1 MKFNM
6 DHQSYQDLNI
16 FTSSTE
22 GDAIFNMFKLTKTI
36 GGREMLTEMMSNP
49 SSDMVFLQNRVDTI
63 RWFEQTQFNIDMTN
77 HQLDL
82 IEHYLKHNKLHLKAN
97 LLDAS
102 ADALKN
108 KLFPSNDHYY
118 TIATGIKNLLRLFKT
133 LGAYQEFISENQ
145 APDVIQKQS
154 NRLTEILDLPVM
166 KNIISLD
173 PEKLKFYHIS
183 RIDGVF
189 RKTLKKELREVLRIV
204 YELDVYECLA
214 YLIKRKGMCLP
225 NYLDTDELNISVV
238 GLYHPGIKNA
248 VSNDV
253 SFRAFNNMTFLTGSN
268 MAGKSSL
275 LKAAGL
281 AIYLA
286 HIGFPIFAKSMN
298 TMILN
303 GMITTINLPDN
314 LRQGL
319 SHYYSEVRR
328 VKEAAIQL
336 RDQKRILVIFDEL
349 FRGTNVQDAFDASLL
364 ILSELTKVKHSIFI
378 ISTHIVELAQE
389 LARYNNISFKYM
401 DTYFEGDKPVFTYK
415 LMEGI
420 SKERL
425 GMYIVKNEGIVE
437 IIQQAV

>member
-1 MKFNM
+1 
-6 DHQSYQDLNI
+6 
-16 FTSSTE
+16 
-22 GDAIFNMFKLTKTI
+22 
-36 GGREMLTEMMSNP
+36 
-49 SSDMVFLQNRVDTI
+49 
-63 RWFEQTQFNIDMTN
+63 
-77 HQLDL
+77 
-82 IEHYLKHNKLHLKAN
+82 
-97 LLDAS
+97 
-102 ADALKN
+102 
-108 KLFPSNDHYY
+108 
-118 TIATGIKNLLRLFKT
+118 
-133 LGAYQEFISENQ
+133 
-145 APDVIQKQS
+145 
-154 NRLTEILDLPVM
+154 M